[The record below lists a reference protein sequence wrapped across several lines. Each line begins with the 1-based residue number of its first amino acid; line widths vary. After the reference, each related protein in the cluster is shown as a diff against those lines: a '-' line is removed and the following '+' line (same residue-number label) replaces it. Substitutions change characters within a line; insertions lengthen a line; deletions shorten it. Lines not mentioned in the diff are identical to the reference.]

1 MKEWATCITGAEN
14 HPGKGKSKALRPVR
28 EGKVVGD
35 LVRGVTEVQ
44 CLAGYLKDS
53 GALPRRKMG
62 SHWKEGLNSK
72 VVWCNLHFKKFSLAA
87 TSRMT
92 EEEVVRRLLPYL
104 IQVRNKG
111 GLEESSNS
119 GGNKRSVYGYI
130 LKTEPN
136 YLLTN

>member
-1 MKEWATCITGAEN
+1 
-14 HPGKGKSKALRPVR
+14 
-28 EGKVVGD
+28 
-35 LVRGVTEVQ
+35 
-44 CLAGYLKDS
+44 
-53 GALPRRKMG
+53 
-62 SHWKEGLNSK
+62 
-72 VVWCNLHFKKFSLAA
+72 
-87 TSRMT
+87 MT